1 MIVKVVE
8 KINFRPRATVARMP
22 EPAAVKADQ
31 APKRKRS
38 KSRIPPDPEF
48 AAKRRRHITEDLAA
62 RQRIAG
68 KLGNLRRWGTIK
80 EIKSADVPPDMMP
93 AVVQAVI
100 VERGK
105 PSVQRIDTARETA
118 LTIAAEASPRIVGA
132 MVEIALDPARG
143 PKDRIAAGRVVLAVA
158 GLVDGQAANKRAG
171 DDGDPRDLDAG
182 GLRRLALSAQAR
194 LSALEA
200 AATEAGE
207 RELAPTHIPSDAT
220 SEGQQAQAVEP
231 AQQSALPAAPAA
243 EKTPEPF
250 E

>member
-1 MIVKVVE
+1 
-8 KINFRPRATVARMP
+8 MP
-22 EPAAVKADQ
+22 EPEAAQVEQ

-38 KSRIPPDPEF
+38 KSRITPDPVITARRTREF
-48 AAKRRRHITEDLAA
+48 SDEARARQSIGAKLAA
-62 RQRIAG
+62 F
-68 KLGNLRRWGTIK
+68 RRWGALNITPGD
-80 EIKSADVPPDMMP
+80 EIPPDLM
-93 AVVQAVI
+93 
-100 VERGK
+100 
-105 PSVQRIDTARETA
+105 PSVVKAVETSTLSNPQRIGQAQRIDSSREVA
-118 LTIAAEASPRIVGA
+118 LTVAAEASPRIVGA

-158 GLVDGQAANKRAG
+158 GLVDGQAAGKRVD

-200 AATEAGE
+200 AADSAAKAES
-207 RELAPTHIPSDAT
+207 LPSDAT
-220 SEGQQAQAVEP
+220 SGAHVAQAIEP
-231 AQQSALPAAPAA
+231 AEQSAQQAAPAA